1 MAPEMVEHIKNSSQ
15 CVGEAIVHLIETD
28 GKSVIIERAELDKI
42 RTTETGP
49 GNSLPVICRVC
60 NEPVAFLKVT
70 NGRALVLPDTLSNAT
85 HECRFAPATREP
97 AEATP

>member
-1 MAPEMVEHIKNSSQ
+1 MVPEMVEHVENSAQ

-28 GKSVIIERAELDKI
+28 GATELIPRAELDRI
-42 RTTETGP
+42 RAADTGP
-49 GNSLPVICRVC
+49 GDTLPVICRVC

-70 NGRALVLPDTLSNAT
+70 NGRALVLPDTLSKAT
-85 HECRFAPATREP
+85 HECSFAPATKEP